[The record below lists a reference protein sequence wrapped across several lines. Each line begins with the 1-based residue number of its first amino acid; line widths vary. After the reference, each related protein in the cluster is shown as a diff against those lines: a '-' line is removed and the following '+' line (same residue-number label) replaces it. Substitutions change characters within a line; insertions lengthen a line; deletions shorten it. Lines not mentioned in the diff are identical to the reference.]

1 MKTVAV
7 GDQGVLSMLKPAA
20 SSEKAQGG
28 ANLPDAESLLS
39 MLAARAGLSGA
50 GALSMT
56 WPLRIR

>member
-1 MKTVAV
+1 
-7 GDQGVLSMLKPAA
+7 MLKPAA